1 MFRHRIASQFSQIIQ
16 KPTPPM
22 EFVSATRV
30 RRPPRSPGSCRRWNP
45 TSRQEFGFPPW
56 RCCVAPS
63 TCWQVVPSPVK
74 GGRGPAEG
82 REGRKRPEAGGQAP
96 RQLRS
101 PPRRASSQQ
110 TSKRSLVRAWGNRV
124 AAGEGSRCA
133 TVEVCRFHS
142 TPHFASLEVTEIER
156 HDISGQ
162 KPSDRV
168 RVPFIP
174 P

>member
-1 MFRHRIASQFSQIIQ
+1 MQ
-16 KPTPPM
+16 
-22 EFVSATRV
+22 VSFHKSFKNRL
-30 RRPPRSPGSCRRWNP
+30 PRWN
-45 TSRQEFGFPPW
+45 SSQLLASEDPPE
-56 RCCVAPS
+56 AP
-63 TCWQVVPSPVK
+63 
-74 GGRGPAEG
+74 GPAADG
-82 REGRKRPEAGGQAP
+82 TRRAARSSVFRPGAAGGTFHLLAGRPLTREGRAGTSRGAGRAKEAGGQAP

-101 PPRRASSQQ
+101 PSRRASSQQ

-124 AAGEGSRCA
+124 AAGEGFRCA

-156 HDISGQ
+156 HDVSGQ
-162 KPSDRV
+162 KPSNRV